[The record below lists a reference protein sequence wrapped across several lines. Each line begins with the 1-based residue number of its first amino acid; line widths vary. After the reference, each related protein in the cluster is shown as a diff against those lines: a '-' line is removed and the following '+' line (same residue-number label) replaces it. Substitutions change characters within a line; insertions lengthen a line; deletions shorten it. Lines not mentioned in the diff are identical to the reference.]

1 MYNPLQAI
9 ENTTCLYYYQ
19 YINQNEPTF
28 INARLWMDARYTRHV
43 VFLIGSLGVGYSL
56 VV

>member
-19 YINQNEPTF
+19 FINQNEPTF
-28 INARLWMDARYTRHV
+28 INAQLWMDARYTRHV
-43 VFLIGSLGVGYSL
+43 VFLIGSFGLY
-56 VV
+56 